1 MSDKK
6 KVFSKVRCREISIM
20 KRRWSRS
27 KQREYESGGWYAE
40 CEGKTKEEI
49 HNDTPYGVDEDWM
62 VEV

>member
-1 MSDKK
+1 MTDKK
-6 KVFSKVRCREISIM
+6 KVFSKSRCREVLLI
-20 KRRWSRS
+20 KGRWSRS
-27 KQREYESGGWYAE
+27 HQRDYESGGWYAE